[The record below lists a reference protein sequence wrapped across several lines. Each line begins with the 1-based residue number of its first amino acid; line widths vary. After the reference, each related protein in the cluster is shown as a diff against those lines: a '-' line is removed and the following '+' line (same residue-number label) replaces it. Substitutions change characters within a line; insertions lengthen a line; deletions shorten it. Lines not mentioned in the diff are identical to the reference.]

1 MKSRLKF
8 SNVGANDKHP
18 VILNGASRRLS
29 SDRAVKDLS
38 IQTYYKITTR
48 TLFLSTFNSR
58 LSTSSTA
65 RLAPPRPC
73 LYPDLP

>member
-38 IQTYYKITTR
+38 IQLQNHNPYA
-48 TLFLSTFNSR
+48 LPFDFQLSTVNLFHR
-58 LSTSSTA
+58 PFGATA
-65 RLAPPRPC
+65 PL
-73 LYPDLP
+73 LVS